1 MTVLTSQATKRAARR
16 GAVVVRAAKDEVES
30 RIIPLNTYRNIGI
43 MAHID
48 AGKTTTTERILYY
61 TGRSH
66 KIGEV
71 HEGAATMDWMEQE
84 QERGITITSAATT
97 CAWAGHRI
105 NIIDTPG
112 HVDFTLEVERAL
124 RVLDGAV
131 CLFDSVAGVEPQSET
146 VWRQA
151 DKYRVPRLCFVN
163 KMDRMGANYYRTID
177 MIVKNLGANPIPL
190 QIPIGAE
197 DEFAGVVDL
206 ISMKALVWQ
215 GEELGASWDVLEIP
229 DDLKEKAAEY
239 RAAMVEKAVEM
250 DDDVMMAYLDGEEP
264 SEEDLIRCIR
274 KGACAMKFV
283 PVLCGSAFKNKGVQP
298 MLDAV
303 LRYLPAP
310 TDVPPVEGTDVDDKE
325 KKMYRKASDDEPLS
339 ALAFKVATDPFVG
352 SLTFTRVYSG
362 VMSAGTYVFNSVK
375 GKKER
380 IGRLLEMHAN
390 EREDIKTAR
399 TGDIVAIGGLKDTTT
414 GDTLCDQ
421 SAPIILERMEFP
433 DPVIKVAIE
442 PKTKADIEKMSTGLI
457 KLAQEDP
464 SFHFTRDDETNQT
477 IIEGM
482 GELHLE
488 IIVDRLK
495 REFKV
500 EANVG
505 APQVNYRESIS
516 KSASVKYTHKKQSGG
531 SGQYAEVQIRFE
543 PMEPGSGFEFTT
555 DLKGGSVPK
564 EYIPGVASG
573 LEMMMGSGIIAGFPV
588 VDVRCTLFDGSYHD
602 VDSSV
607 MAFELAAKGAFREGI
622 SKCAPKLLEPV
633 MQVDVITPEESMG
646 DVIGDLNS
654 RRGAVNELGDKP
666 GGLKTVKAFVPLAEM
681 FNYVSKLRG
690 MTKGRANYSMKL
702 ARYEAVPQTVQ
713 NALAA
718 KKAEE
723 KAAP

>member
-1 MTVLTSQATKRAARR
+1 
-16 GAVVVRAAKDEVES
+16 
-30 RIIPLNTYRNIGI
+30 

-97 CAWAGHRI
+97 CAWADHRI

-177 MIVKNLGANPIPL
+177 MIIKNLGANPIPL

-197 DEFAGVVDL
+197 DEFAGVIDL

-274 KGACAMKFV
+274 KGTCAMKFV

-325 KKMYRKASDDEPLS
+325 EKMYRKASDDEPLS

-362 VMSAGTYVFNSVK
+362 VMSAGSYVFNSVK

-390 EREDIKTAR
+390 EREDIKCAR

-464 SFHFTRDDETNQT
+464 SFHFTRDEETNQT

-702 ARYEAVPQTVQ
+702 ARYEPVPMAIQT
-713 NALAA
+713 ALSA

-723 KAAP
+723 KANN